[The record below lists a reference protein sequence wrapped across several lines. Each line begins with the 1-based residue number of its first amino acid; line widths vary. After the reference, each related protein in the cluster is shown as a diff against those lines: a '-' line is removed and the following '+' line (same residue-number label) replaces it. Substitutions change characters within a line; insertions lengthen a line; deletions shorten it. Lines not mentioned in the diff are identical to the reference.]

1 MNQIIGNLIIRLE
14 VIDSTN
20 NYAIGLIKTNDL
32 PEGTVVLTEEQTA
45 GRGQMKN
52 TWESDKGK
60 NLLFSVVLYP
70 AFLEIRQQFM
80 LSKVVSLGIYKA
92 LNKYV
97 DKLKIKWPNDVYCG
111 DHKLGGI
118 LIEHSIMGSKLH
130 HTVIGVGLN
139 INQTEFFSEAP
150 NPISLKN
157 LTNQQFD
164 RERILEEV
172 LVAIDEYYSILRE
185 GMHDQINL
193 EFLNALYRVNEFY
206 LYRSGEE
213 LFKGKIVGVNEIGQ
227 LLIRD
232 ENDQLRAFHFK
243 EVEFIQS

>member
-14 VIDSTN
+14 VTDSTN
-20 NYAIGLIKTNDL
+20 NYAIGQIKTNDL

-52 TWESDKGK
+52 TWESEKGK

-70 AFLEIRQQFM
+70 SFLEIRQQFM
-80 LSKVVSLGIYKA
+80 LSKVVSLGIYNA

-97 DKLKIKWPNDVYCG
+97 DRLKIKWPNDVYCG

-118 LIEHSIMGSKLH
+118 LIEHSIMSSKLH

-139 INQTEFFSEAP
+139 INQTEFFSDAP

-164 RERILEEV
+164 REKILGEV
-172 LVAIDEYYSILRE
+172 LLAIDEYYSTLRE
-185 GMHDQINL
+185 GFYKELDQN
-193 EFLNALYRVNEFY
+193 FLNALYRFNESY

-227 LLIRD
+227 LLILD
-232 ENDQLRAFHFK
+232 ENDRLRAFHFK